1 MVLSKLSAVLA
12 LAAVPLASASS
23 HFIMG
28 GLKPIAYERLDPI
41 VNQGAVSDIEIFG
54 FQARSDTEPWPMTG
68 QRARSCVHGSQQPE
82 CELKLRFPSYRRV
95 HVRAFPGR

>member
-41 VNQGAVSDIEIFG
+41 VNQGVVSDIEFP
-54 FQARSDTEPWPMTG
+54 ARR
-68 QRARSCVHGSQQPE
+68 RAMILNLAQ
-82 CELKLRFPSYRRV
+82 
-95 HVRAFPGR
+95 